1 MDDETKARFDA
12 IDARF
17 DTLMTRMN
25 DQFERVLD
33 RLSANANDLQNTKGF
48 LLEDAIIL
56 GRRML
61 AVEQRLDDLEKK
73 QP

>member
-12 IDARF
+12 LDARF
-17 DTLMTRMN
+17 DALMTRMN

-33 RLSANANDLQNTKGF
+33 RLSDNTHDLQNTKGF

-56 GRRML
+56 GRRMH
-61 AVEQRLDDLEKK
+61 AVEQRLDDLERK
-73 QP
+73 P